1 MPPDDAYAYAV
12 MEDAV
17 PVYEE
22 FLLVYP
28 NDPRAEWVR
37 TTLALRVDAMAWRY
51 ASVVNTPEAYAA
63 YAARYPGGVYVDEA
77 VRLRLRPRLR
87 PIDVV
92 FAPRFIAP
100 PPAPRVALPL
110 IQMRRTASA
119 PIVLPVVYSRPG
131 QLNPSVRFAPG
142 QRLPAFNPAT
152 GARFNAAT
160 ATPGPHGY
168 PRERLV
174 NPNLAP
180 AGPLRSSTVNAVNGP
195 TGPNAAPLY
204 RPPAARV
211 TPQLQTTTQPTLRGQ
226 SATASGAAERAGR
239 TAAEGAGRRTNAPA
253 TAADAEGADHA
264 AALERNRVACVSAS
278 EDDPALGG
286 LERADRVAGMA
297 DVGEHGRLGPWS
309 PGTPMRGRP
318 G

>member
-1 MPPDDAYAYAV
+1 VADLRAMPPDDAYAYAV
-12 MEDAV
+12 MEDSV

-37 TTLALRVDAMAWRY
+37 TTLALRVDAIAWRY

-63 YAARYPGGVYVDEA
+63 YVARYPGGVYADEA
-77 VRLRLRPRLR
+77 ARLRVRPRLR

-92 FAPRFIAP
+92 IAPRFIAP
-100 PPAPRVALPL
+100 PPAPRIALPL

-131 QLNPSVRFAPG
+131 RFNPSVRLLPG

-152 GARFNAAT
+152 GARFNANAAT

-168 PRERLV
+168 PRERMV

-180 AGPLRSSTVNAVNGP
+180 SGPLRSSTVNAVNVP
-195 TGPNAAPLY
+195 ASPNGVAPY
-204 RPPAARV
+204 RPPVAGAN
-211 TPQLQTTTQPTLRGQ
+211 PQLQPGQP
-226 SATASGAAERAGR
+226 A
-239 TAAEGAGRRTNAPA
+239 
-253 TAADAEGADHA
+253 
-264 AALERNRVACVSAS
+264 
-278 EDDPALGG
+278 
-286 LERADRVAGMA
+286 
-297 DVGEHGRLGPWS
+297 RLGNQQFRPVQQNVQLA
-309 PGTPMRGRP
+309 PRAKGPPPEKCPPRGCRR
-318 G
+318 